1 MMAIHAI
8 TDMGIRAAVTA
19 VDRNMAV
26 ITALTRAATVDTRVV
41 AAVAVI
47 VAEATSAID
56 FEYITYAIP
65 GRS

>member
-26 ITALTRAATVDTRVV
+26 ITALTRAATVDTRSV
-41 AAVAVI
+41 
-47 VAEATSAID
+47 
-56 FEYITYAIP
+56 
-65 GRS
+65 GRGGRGHRGGSHERY